1 MGFEKFGVVSFTSD
15 AKVAPLVDYLEKGKV
30 MMTKCQQCGK
40 AFFPPKADCPRCV
53 SSNVEWLEI
62 SSIGTL
68 LTFTVV
74 NYGPSGFENDTP
86 YTLGI
91 AEFEEGVKVLG
102 RVSKAISP
110 EDIKVGMRVKLA
122 PLKLANEQIIY
133 EMRRSQCH
141 D

>member
-15 AKVAPLVDYLEKGKV
+15 AKVAPLVDYLAKGKV
-30 MMTKCQQCGK
+30 MMTKCRQCGK
-40 AFFPPKADCPRCV
+40 AFFPPKADCPKCV

-62 SSIGTL
+62 SSTGTL

-102 RVSKAISP
+102 RVSREISP
-110 EDIKVGMRVKLA
+110 EEIKVGMRVKLT
-122 PLKLANEQIIY
+122 PVKLANEQIIY
-133 EMRRSQCH
+133 EMQRS
-141 D
+141 

>member
-110 EDIKVGMRVKLA
+110 EEIKVGMRVKLT
-122 PLKLANEQIIY
+122 PVKLANEQIIY
-133 EMRRSQCH
+133 EMQRS
-141 D
+141 

>member
-1 MGFEKFGVVSFTSD
+1 MGFEKFGIVSFTSD
-15 AKVAPLVDYLEKGKV
+15 AKIAPLVDYLEKGKV

-40 AFFPPKADCPRCV
+40 VFFPPKADCPRCV

-62 SSIGTL
+62 SSTGTL

-74 NYGPSGFENDTP
+74 HYGPSGFENDTP

-91 AEFEEGVKVLG
+91 AEFEEGVKVLA
-102 RVSKAISP
+102 RVSREISP
-110 EDIKVGMRVKLA
+110 EEIKVGMRVKLT
-122 PLKLANEQIIY
+122 PVKLANEQIIY
-133 EMRRSQCH
+133 EMQRSQGH

>member
-133 EMRRSQCH
+133 EMQRS
-141 D
+141 

>member
-15 AKVAPLVDYLEKGKV
+15 AKIAPLVDYLEKGKV

-40 AFFPPKADCPRCV
+40 VFFPPKADCPRCV

-62 SSIGTL
+62 SSTGTL

-74 NYGPSGFENDTP
+74 HYGPSGFENDTP

-91 AEFEEGVKVLG
+91 AEFEEGVKVLA
-102 RVSKAISP
+102 RVSREISP
-110 EDIKVGMRVKLA
+110 EEIKVGMRVKLT
-122 PLKLANEQIIY
+122 PVKLANEQIIY
-133 EMRRSQCH
+133 EMQRSQGH

>member
-68 LTFTVV
+68 LAFTVV

-133 EMRRSQCH
+133 EMQRS
-141 D
+141 

>member
-40 AFFPPKADCPRCV
+40 AFFPPKADCPKCV

-110 EDIKVGMRVKLA
+110 EEIKVGMRVKLT
-122 PLKLANEQIIY
+122 PVKLANEQIIY
-133 EMRRSQCH
+133 EMQRS
-141 D
+141 

>member
-40 AFFPPKADCPRCV
+40 AFFPPKADCPKCV

-62 SSIGTL
+62 SSTGTL

-102 RVSKAISP
+102 RVSKEISP
-110 EDIKVGMRVKLA
+110 EEIKVGMRVKLT
-122 PLKLANEQIIY
+122 PVKLANEQIIY
-133 EMRRSQCH
+133 EMQRSQGH